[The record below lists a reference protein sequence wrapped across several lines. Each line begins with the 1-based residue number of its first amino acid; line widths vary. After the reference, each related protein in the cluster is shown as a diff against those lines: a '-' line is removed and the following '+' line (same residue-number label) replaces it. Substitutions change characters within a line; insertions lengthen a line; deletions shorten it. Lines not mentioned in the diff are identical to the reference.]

1 MEVNWI
7 PESQC
12 RRGPRAVHWTVIYV
26 NNEHQGREVVRS
38 LVCFRS
44 ITWPS
49 VTHTKL
55 LAQDHL

>member
-12 RRGPRAVHWTVIYV
+12 RRGPRAVQWTVICV

-49 VTHTKL
+49 VTHTK
-55 LAQDHL
+55 